1 MKFINSRFLYYAI
14 EWFDMA
20 TLVRKQVILQNK
32 TMKIEINDELFQKLI
47 KRSNTLSLSRSQY
60 IRLLIK
66 QDLEK

>member
-1 MKFINSRFLYYAI
+1 
-14 EWFDMA
+14 MA

>member
-1 MKFINSRFLYYAI
+1 
-14 EWFDMA
+14 MA

-47 KRSNTLSLSRSQY
+47 KKSNTPSLSHSQY

-66 QDLEK
+66 QDLENNQKNLVF

>member
-14 EWFDMA
+14 EWLDMA